1 MTDIQAE
8 VDARVLELQKLYD
21 DTCKLVCGYSY
32 DAFINSL
39 EGELHALTVR
49 ANGIMRANGGHL
61 DNDAIRIELLALRC
75 VIEQSKGKR

>member
-1 MTDIQAE
+1 MDIQTE
-8 VDARVLELQKLYD
+8 VSARIIELQQLYE
-21 DTCKLVCGYSY
+21 DTCKLVNGYSH
-32 DAFINSL
+32 DAFVNSL
-39 EGELHALTVR
+39 EGELHKLTVR